1 MNKWI
6 QLGYNYAVYCAE
18 GIKLPL
24 HSPIGHLICVGGSGS
39 GKSTALLYWLCKIKK
54 ERIPLCLYI
63 MDFKSS
69 HEFLGITENLAEYE
83 DCYEK
88 IVSFYEVFNN
98 LPEGGDG
105 TIKIL
110 LIDEIAGLLTHYSM
124 AKETKAKADEIR
136 QIMSSILML
145 GRSRN
150 CFLWLAMQRYTATIF
165 PTASGAADNFHICVG
180 LGRLSVDSR
189 RSLFAGEHI
198 EEEDTLLFGQG
209 KGIVLID
216 GQPLQTIVIPR
227 VSKTKMLKVLT
238 H

>member
-1 MNKWI
+1 MNKEFL
-6 QLGYNYAVYCAE
+6 LGYNYAVYCAE
-18 GIKLPL
+18 GLNIPL

-39 GKSTALLYWLCKIKK
+39 GKSTALLYWLCKMKK
-54 ERIPLCLYI
+54 KGIPLSLHI
-63 MDFKSS
+63 MDFKKS
-69 HEFLGITENLAEYE
+69 HEFWGITENFAEYE

-88 IVSFYEVFNN
+88 IVSFYEMFNN

-110 LIDEIAGLLTHYSM
+110 LIDEIAGLLSHYSM
-124 AKETKAKADEIR
+124 TKEHKDKADKIR
-136 QIMSSILML
+136 QVMSSILML

-165 PTASGAADNFHICVG
+165 PTASGAADNFHVCVG

-198 EEEDTLLFGQG
+198 EEEDNLLFGQG

-216 GQPLQTIVIPR
+216 GQPLQTIIIPR
-227 VSKTKMLKVLT
+227 VSKEKMLYVLA